1 MASLKRRISIYGA
14 FAILFGLGLV
24 TEVVGLR
31 SFAAG
36 RADAAEAREVDI
48 ANFKFSPGSITIPTG
63 TTVTW
68 VNRDEEVHT
77 VTGSNNPQ
85 SFKSTGLDTDDKFSF
100 TFAKPGTY
108 SYFCSFHPYM
118 TAKIIVQ

>member
-1 MASLKRRISIYGA
+1 MASFGRRIGVYGA
-14 FAILFGLGLV
+14 VAIFFGLGLL
-24 TEVVGLR
+24 TEVAGLR

-68 VNRDEEVHT
+68 VNHDEEVHT
-77 VTGSNNPQ
+77 VTAGNNPQ
-85 SFKSTGLDTDDKFSF
+85 SFKSTGLDTDDKFS
-100 TFAKPGTY
+100 
-108 SYFCSFHPYM
+108 
-118 TAKIIVQ
+118 

>member
-1 MASLKRRISIYGA
+1 MGMYA
-14 FAILFGLGLV
+14 AIAALAGLGLLS
-24 TEVVGLR
+24 EMAGLR

-48 ANFKFSPGSITIPTG
+48 ANYQFTPGSITIPVG

-68 VNRDEEVHT
+68 VNHDETPHT
-77 VTGSNNPQ
+77 VTNVDQPQ
-85 SFKSTGLDTDDKFSF
+85 SFKSAGLDTDDKFSF

-108 SYFCSFHPYM
+108 DYICTLHPFM
-118 TAKIIVQ
+118 KAKIVVQ

>member
-1 MASLKRRISIYGA
+1 MYA
-14 FAILFGLGLV
+14 AIATFVGVGLV
-24 TEVVGLR
+24 AEVAGLR

-48 ANFKFSPGSITIPTG
+48 ANYKFTPGSITIPAG

-68 VNRDEEVHT
+68 VNHDEEVHT
-77 VTGSNNPQ
+77 VTAGDEPK

-100 TFAKPGTY
+100 TFAKPGSY
-108 SYFCSFHPYM
+108 SYFCSIHPYM
-118 TAKIIVQ
+118 TAKIVVQ

>member
-1 MASLKRRISIYGA
+1 MYAAMAA
-14 FAILFGLGLV
+14 FVGVGLV
-24 TEVVGLR
+24 AEVAGLR

-48 ANFKFSPGSITIPTG
+48 ANYQFTPGSIIIPVG

-68 VNRDEEVHT
+68 VNHDETPHT
-77 VTGSNNPQ
+77 VTNVDQPQ
-85 SFKSTGLDTDDKFSF
+85 GFKSAGLDTDDKFSF

-108 SYFCSFHPYM
+108 DYICTLHPFM
-118 TAKIIVQ
+118 KAKIVVQ

>member
-1 MASLKRRISIYGA
+1 MASVRKRIGTYGA
-14 FAILFGLGLV
+14 IAIFAGLGILA
-24 TEVVGLR
+24 EVAGLR
-31 SFAAG
+31 SFAAA
-36 RADAAEAREVDI
+36 RAEAAEAREVDI
-48 ANFKFSPGSITIPTG
+48 ANYKFTPGSITILAG

-68 VNRDEEVHT
+68 VNHDEEVHT
-77 VTGSNNPQ
+77 VTAGDGPQ

-118 TAKIIVQ
+118 TAKIVVK

>member
-1 MASLKRRISIYGA
+1 MAGLMKRIGMYA
-14 FAILFGLGLV
+14 AIAIFVGLGLLA
-24 TEVVGLR
+24 EVAGLR

-48 ANFKFSPGSITIPTG
+48 HNYKFAPAELTVPVG

-68 VNRDEEVHT
+68 VNHDEEVHT
-77 VTGSNNPQ
+77 VTAGDDPQ

-108 SYFCSFHPYM
+108 SYFCSIHPYM
-118 TAKIIVQ
+118 AAKIVVQ